1 MCVCV
6 GVGSGGGV
14 WGVCVCVCV
23 ESEVGSKTG
32 SNLPRI
38 SKCIQESMGRG
49 KER

>member
-1 MCVCV
+1 MGMCVCV
-6 GVGSGGGV
+6 RVCGVGRL
-14 WGVCVCVCV
+14 WGYV
-23 ESEVGSKTG
+23 ESKTG

>member
-1 MCVCV
+1 MC
-6 GVGSGGGV
+6 GG
-14 WGVCVCVCV
+14 CVCVCV